1 MTLLEDLFNINTPFD
16 LLVNYYDITQQ
27 LTGGIF
33 VYVMVALPFLAS
45 WILTKK
51 VIVPIV
57 MFTAV
62 GGFMFVIAP
71 WEMKGIAMIMFIFG
85 AGGIVYKWFIDR

>member
-1 MTLLEDLFNINTPFD
+1 MSLIDDLFNINSPFD
-16 LLVNYYDITQQ
+16 LLVNYYDATQA
-27 LTGGIF
+27 LTGNLF
-33 VYVMVALPFLAS
+33 VYIMVSLPFLCA

-51 VIVPIV
+51 AVVPIV
-57 MFTAV
+57 MFTVV
-62 GGFMFVIAP
+62 GGFMMILAP